1 MDREH
6 LKYFDS
12 TKPSKFAGYPGGF
25 TEAKPDKVLIDMNP
39 EVYNINFPPESR
51 IPLNS
56 LDMARQSG
64 FFQQT

>member
-1 MDREH
+1 

-12 TKPSKFAGYPGGF
+12 TKPSKFAGYPAGF